1 MGLRQSN
8 FPSQNQRRLRLL
20 LSAMDD
26 IKGHDTDVEKSELEN
41 TAALTNNSNEE
52 FNLEKGVTRA
62 YELKCDLSE

>member
-1 MGLRQSN
+1 
-8 FPSQNQRRLRLL
+8 
-20 LSAMDD
+20 MDD

>member
-1 MGLRQSN
+1 
-8 FPSQNQRRLRLL
+8 
-20 LSAMDD
+20 MDD

-52 FNLEKGVTRA
+52 FNFEKGVTRA

>member
-1 MGLRQSN
+1 
-8 FPSQNQRRLRLL
+8 
-20 LSAMDD
+20 MDD

-62 YELKCDLSE
+62 YELKCDLGEWICPMSVSLP